1 MTSSHY
7 TLVLEAFPFA
17 IHEPCTVSGERVLSI
32 IRPRHYAPQIEEKF
46 RFVFRSDALWVQEL
60 VRTPGDPEFRHA
72 RSRMLYRDTEVAHKL
87 NMLRATEVVNTV
99 GSNG

>member
-1 MTSSHY
+1 MTASHY
-7 TLVLEAFPFA
+7 IMVLEAFPFA

-46 RFVFRSDALWVQEL
+46 RFVCRSDALWVQEM
-60 VRTPGDPEFRHA
+60 VRAPGDTVFRHT
-72 RSRMLYRDTEVAHKL
+72 RSRMLYRDNEVAHKL
-87 NMLRATEVVNTV
+87 NMLRATEVFDTG